1 MKGSSLIKKISLFIF
16 SLLMV
21 LGISCIVKVSANN
34 GGEVLQVV
42 A

>member
-1 MKGSSLIKKISLFIF
+1 MKVSSLIKKISLFIF

-34 GGEVLQVV
+34 VGGVLQVV